1 MTDFLSQSPS
11 SEKLHVETK
20 LAIRILPD
28 AVRGKGK
35 ARNFFG
41 KQFQPWPFVTALLQV
56 QYTLCREGQMFRRR
70 SALQTG
76 TKSRRSSIVTCLFP
90 LPGPAGMQPLNPHP
104 TRCNTG
110 LKAKAGLAH
119 VVLH

>member
-56 QYTLCREGQMFRRR
+56 QYTLCREGQMFRR

-90 LPGPAGMQPLNPHP
+90 LPSPAGMQPLNPHP